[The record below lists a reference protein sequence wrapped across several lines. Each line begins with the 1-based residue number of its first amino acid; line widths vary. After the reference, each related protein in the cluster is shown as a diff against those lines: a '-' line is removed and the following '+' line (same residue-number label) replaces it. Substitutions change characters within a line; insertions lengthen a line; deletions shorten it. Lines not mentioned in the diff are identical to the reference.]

1 MIIMKR
7 YLIIAALFL
16 IFGLFI
22 YISFW
27 VGYCYAEVCR
37 EETPVEENP
46 FCCHTI
52 TEDDIVS
59 LSTAKQFSGRMMY
72 SRNYDPSDR
81 VVIPNET
88 LAVKMGMLLLE
99 SLYGKDVYEEKPY
112 YVALL
117 DSVWVVETSIPIPPP
132 PSKEDSV
139 KLRTD
144 MEFAPLRFG
153 GVGHVEINKHNG
165 KVYTIYHTK

>member
-1 MIIMKR
+1 MKR
-7 YLIIAALFL
+7 YLIIAFLF
-16 IFGLFI
+16 ILFVFSI

-27 VGYCYAEVCR
+27 VGYCYAGLYP
-37 EETPVEENP
+37 EEIVPKEENP

-72 SRNYDPSDR
+72 SCNYDPSDR

-139 KLRTD
+139 KLGTD